1 MSDSSPNPSP
11 AGESGNS
18 DTPKS
23 APPTTQRRGLVLPAA
38 LTAAA
43 LIVGG
48 FLFWLQAGLVYS
60 FTLLGT
66 GGLGLQDHL
75 SKAADGLTAGD
86 YAAGEAEYQL
96 ALEST
101 QTLDRSLDTP
111 QVDFI
116 AQFRGG
122 VTAVAN
128 WQRVVSAADEITAA
142 TGELLSLYGDLSGK
156 NGAQKIFTDGA
167 IDLDR
172 LERVAP
178 RVDTVLKDL
187 AQAEANLNAVQTGGR
202 FTNPLEDVRSQALAE
217 MAPVRTAVEVLVDI
231 APVLPQA
238 LGADGP
244 RRYLIAIGNQAEMRA
259 SFGAPLTLLM
269 VEFDDGRISIPIK
282 GQTSTELFPPL
293 NARVNWFG
301 PAYNP
306 FFLGNQRNRPF
317 VVTNTHPN
325 MLFSAQEMAGAW
337 TGGNYPEV
345 DGIIALDLTAIA
357 AVLEATGPIESPV
370 YGTVTAED
378 IGQLLLIDA
387 YQEFGQ
393 DDAIARQQ
401 ANQQLL
407 DELLGRILSGDD
419 LVNSAQA
426 IASTA
431 PGRHFQV
438 WMKDRRLQQ
447 LALSA
452 GAAGVVEAPESGDW
466 TAMYTQNGNQSKVD
480 VFQQRNQLVVVN
492 LREDGSARVRQ
503 TLTLTNATPPD
514 RPEGPPER
522 IGYETSWLKNAYIL
536 YVPRAAKNYRV
547 DYPQDFNV
555 RPFAGHN
562 RRQLGGGW
570 IDDGLGNTMIRV
582 VGWTP
587 PGGQSLVSVSYDLPA
602 GTFAST
608 LPETPDDPAGTDQ
621 QTVLTYRV
629 TAEPQALFIDPT
641 LTVQVTP
648 PPGWAPVVEP
658 GMQVV
663 EGTATVSAVL
673 DQTRE
678 IGIRFEKRS

>member
-1 MSDSSPNPSP
+1 VSTPSP
-11 AGESGNS
+11 DNLLQGETDIS
-18 DTPKS
+18 DTRTHPVKS
-23 APPTTQRRGLVLPAA
+23 AVVGVGVLIA
-38 LTAAA
+38 
-43 LIVGG
+43 IVLGG
-48 FLFWLQAGLVYS
+48 FVLWLQVGLAYS
-60 FTLLGT
+60 LALLGS

-75 SKAADGLTAGD
+75 SQAADGLTAGD

-101 QTLDRSLDTP
+101 QTLDNSITLP
-111 QVDFI
+111 QLEFI
-116 AQFRGG
+116 GQFQGFA
-122 VTAVAN
+122 TAVTN

-156 NGAQKIFTDGA
+156 TGAQKIFSDGA
-167 IDLDR
+167 IDIER
-172 LERVAP
+172 LEQVAP
-178 RVDTVLKDL
+178 RVDTVLDDL
-187 AQAEANLNAVQTGGR
+187 AQAEANLQAVETGGMW
-202 FTNPLEDVRSQALAE
+202 TEQLDDVRNQALAE
-217 MAPVRTAVEVLVDI
+217 MEPVRTAVEVLVDI

-293 NARVNWFG
+293 NARVEWFG

-306 FFLGNQRNRPF
+306 FFKGNQRNRPF

-325 MLFSAQEMAGAW
+325 LLFSAQEMAGSW
-337 TGGNYPEV
+337 TGGNYPDV
-345 DGIIALDLTAIA
+345 DGVIALDLTAIA
-357 AVLEATGPIESPV
+357 AVLKATGPIESPV
-370 YGTVTAED
+370 YGTVDAD
-378 IGQLLLIDA
+378 QIGQILLVEA

-393 DDAIARQQ
+393 DDAVARQQ

-419 LVNSAQA
+419 LVNAAQA

-438 WMKDRRLQQ
+438 WMRDNRLEQ
-447 LALSA
+447 LALNA
-452 GAAGVVEAPESGDW
+452 GAAGVVDDPETGDW
-466 TAMYTQNGNQSKVD
+466 SAMYTQNGNQSKVD

-492 LREDGSARVRQ
+492 LSEDGSARVRQ
-503 TLTLTNATPPD
+503 QLTLTNATPPD

-522 IGYETSWLKNAYIL
+522 IGYETSWLKNAYLL
-536 YVPRAAKNYRV
+536 YVPKAARNYRV

-555 RPFAGHN
+555 RPFPGHG

-570 IDDGLGNTMIRV
+570 IDDGFGNTMIRV
-582 VGWTP
+582 VGWTS
-587 PGGQSLVSVSYDLPA
+587 PGGQSAVTVSYDLPA
-602 GTFAST
+602 GTFST
-608 LPETPDDPAGTDQ
+608 DAKPTDP
-621 QTVLTYRV
+621 QTTTTEPTSLEYRLR
-629 TAEPQALFIDPT
+629 AEPQALFIDPT

-648 PPGWAPVVEP
+648 PPGWGPVEVP
-658 GMQVV
+658 GMQVS

-673 DQTRE
+673 DRPLD
-678 IGIRFEKRS
+678 IRIRFEKRQ

>member
-1 MSDSSPNPSP
+1 MVSAPSP
-11 AGESGNS
+11 
-18 DTPKS
+18 D
-23 APPTTQRRGLVLPAA
+23 APPEGDVGVPSTGKGGPVTTLAAVGVLIA
-38 LTAAA
+38 
-43 LIVGG
+43 IVLGG
-48 FLFWLQAGLVYS
+48 FVLWLQAGLAYS
-60 FTLLGT
+60 LALLGS

-101 QTLDRSLDTP
+101 QTLDRSVTVP
-111 QVDFI
+111 QLEFI
-116 AQFRGG
+116 GQFQGFG
-122 VTAVAN
+122 TAVSN
-128 WQRVVSAADEITAA
+128 WQKVVSAADEITAA

-156 NGAQKIFTDGA
+156 TGAQKIFSDGA
-167 IDLDR
+167 IDIER
-172 LERVAP
+172 LEQVSP
-178 RVDTVLKDL
+178 RVDTVLDDL
-187 AQAEANLNAVQTGGR
+187 AQAGANLQAVETGGMW
-202 FTNPLEDVRSQALAE
+202 TEQLDDVRNQALAE
-217 MAPVRTAVEVLVDI
+217 MQPVQTAVEVLVDI

-269 VEFDDGRISIPIK
+269 VEFDNGRISIPIK

-293 NARVNWFG
+293 NARVEWFG

-306 FFLGNQRNRPF
+306 FFKGNQRNRPF

-325 MLFSAQEMAGAW
+325 LLFSAQEMAGAW
-337 TGGNYPEV
+337 TGGNYPAV
-345 DGIIALDLTAIA
+345 DGIITLDLTAIA

-370 YGTVTAED
+370 YGMVDANK
-378 IGQLLLIDA
+378 IGEILLIDA

-393 DDAIARQQ
+393 DDALARQA

-419 LVNSAQA
+419 LVNAAQA

-438 WMKDRRLQQ
+438 WMKDNRLEQ
-447 LALSA
+447 LALDA
-452 GAAGVVEAPESGDW
+452 GAAGVVEDPQTGDW
-466 TAMYTQNGNQSKVD
+466 SAMYTQNGNQSKVD

-492 LREDGSARVRQ
+492 LSEDGSARVRQ
-503 TLTLTNATPPD
+503 QLTLTNATPPD

-522 IGYETSWLKNAYIL
+522 IGYETSWLKNAYLL
-536 YVPRAAKNYRV
+536 YVPKAARNYRV

-555 RPFAGHN
+555 RPFAGHG

-570 IDDGLGNTMIRV
+570 IDDGFGNTMIRV
-582 VGWTP
+582 VGWTA
-587 PGGQSLVSVSYDLPA
+587 PGGQSAVTVSYDLPP
-602 GTFAST
+602 GTFSLDASPT
-608 LPETPDDPAGTDQ
+608 DPQADEPTPTR
-621 QTVLTYRV
+621 LEYRLR
-629 TAEPQALFIDPT
+629 AEPQALFIDPT

-648 PPGWAPVVEP
+648 PPGWGPVAVP
-658 GMQVV
+658 GMQVS

-673 DQTRE
+673 NGPLD
-678 IGIRFEKRS
+678 IGIRFEKRQ

>member
-1 MSDSSPNPSP
+1 M
-11 AGESGNS
+11 
-18 DTPKS
+18 
-23 APPTTQRRGLVLPAA
+23 VLAVFAA
-38 LTAAA
+38 VVVAV
-43 LIVGG
+43 VGG
-48 FLFWLQAGLVYS
+48 FVFWLQAGLIYS

-75 SKAADGLTAGD
+75 SKAADGLTAGN
-86 YAAGEAEYQL
+86 YTAGEAEYRL

-101 QTLDRSLDTP
+101 ETLDRSLETP

-116 AQFRGG
+116 ARFQGG
-122 VTAVAN
+122 VTAVTN

-142 TGELLSLYGDLSGK
+142 TGELLSLYGDLSG
-156 NGAQKIFTDGA
+156 NSGTQNIFTDGA

-178 RVDTVLKDL
+178 RVDTVLDDL

-202 FTNPLEDVRSQALAE
+202 FTEPLEDVRDQALAE
-217 MAPVRTAVEVLVDI
+217 MAPVQTAVEVLVDI

-325 MLFSAQEMAGAW
+325 MMFSAQEMAGAW
-337 TGGNYPEV
+337 KGGNYPEV
-345 DGIIALDLTAIA
+345 DGIVAMDLTAIA

-370 YGTVTAED
+370 YGTVTSED
-378 IGQLLLIDA
+378 IGRLLLIDA
-387 YQEFGQ
+387 YEEFGQ

-407 DELLGRILSGDD
+407 DELLGRILSGND

-438 WMKDRRLQQ
+438 WMKDRRLQR
-447 LALSA
+447 LSLDA

-492 LREDGSARVRQ
+492 LAEDGSARVRQ
-503 TLTLTNATPPD
+503 QLTLTNATPAD

-522 IGYETSWLKNAYIL
+522 IGYETSWLKNAYL
-536 YVPRAAKNYRV
+536 MYVPKNARNYRV
-547 DYPQDFNV
+547 GYPQDFNV
-555 RPFAGHN
+555 RPFAGHG

-587 PGGQSLVSVSYDLPA
+587 PGGQTAITVSYDLPP
-602 GTFAST
+602 GTFSADAERATPATSDTST
-608 LPETPDDPAGTDQ
+608 EQ
-621 QTVLTYRV
+621 QVTNEEPTSLEYRIR
-629 TAEPQALFIDPT
+629 AEPQALFIDPT
-641 LTVQVTP
+641 LTIQVTP
-648 PPGWAPVVEP
+648 PAGWGPVVQP
-658 GMQVV
+658 GMQVS
-663 EGTATVSAVL
+663 EGTATLSAVL
-673 DQTRE
+673 DQPRE